1 VAEDTGFCGEGNNRF
16 DFIFGIWIPRMATQ
30 GLNIPFAF
38 WIFICGKLMG
48 LYEEGEEYSELVC
61 CFSRFDEASRRTSED
76 GRAAQSRSA
85 KTKAAGAQVT
95 FFSSNPFSPP
105 ALQGNVSLLLLTTML
120 PHAFVN
126 MLANISWLLLK
137 FSL

>member
-1 VAEDTGFCGEGNNRF
+1 MAEDTGFCGEGNNRF
-16 DFIFGIWIPRMATQ
+16 DFIFGIWIPQMATQ

-61 CFSRFDEASRRTSED
+61 YFSRFDEASRRTSED

-95 FFSSNPFSPP
+95 FFPP
-105 ALQGNVSLLLLTTML
+105 TLFLHQLYKVVSHSCFL
-120 PHAFVN
+120 PPCYLMH
-126 MLANISWLLLK
+126 L
-137 FSL
+137 